1 MPIVDNV
8 AKNEKDTM
16 DREIPKEIRQKE
28 RRNSVLKYVAIV
40 AVVIVAL
47 GLVMPKIWNI
57 AKLR

>member
-1 MPIVDNV
+1 
-8 AKNEKDTM
+8 M

-47 GLVMPKIWNI
+47 GLVISMMQDTVD
-57 AKLR
+57 A